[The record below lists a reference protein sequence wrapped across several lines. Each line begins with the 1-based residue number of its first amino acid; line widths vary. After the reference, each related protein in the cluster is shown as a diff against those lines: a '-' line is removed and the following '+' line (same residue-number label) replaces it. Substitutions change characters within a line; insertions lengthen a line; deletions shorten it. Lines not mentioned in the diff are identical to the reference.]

1 MKNVIWHNPTNHTL
15 DSPEVWRSMCRKS
28 YTNTKKHK
36 AQKHGKHGTGKTCSM
51 TLSRRA
57 CTRPSGK
64 KERPSSRQ
72 SWGRNHTMCWF
83 EANEMCFFCDASEMC
98 LLRIRFLQRKFWCQ
112 QVFGWQ
118 AGGFQHRATGWDY
131 WVNIGSAWPSSF
143 NSAYSCGVSMFCGVL
158 SCDFTQ
164 HGAFLQEAEAAAK
177 RAVAVTW
184 IFAVA

>member
-1 MKNVIWHNPTNHTL
+1 MARVVPCRFRGELFQGQVAKKRDRAQGRAEALEITVIRIWRPMDSKPFLEGKWITRRHHESGNV
-15 DSPEVWRSMCRKS
+15 
-28 YTNTKKHK
+28 
-36 AQKHGKHGTGKTCSM
+36 
-51 TLSRRA
+51 
-57 CTRPSGK
+57 
-64 KERPSSRQ
+64 
-72 SWGRNHTMCWF
+72 
-83 EANEMCFFCDASEMC
+83 FFCANEMC
-98 LLRIRFLQRKFWCQ
+98 LLRIRFLQLKFPCQ

-118 AGGFQHRATGWDY
+118 AGGFQHRATGWD

-143 NSAYSCGVSMFCGVL
+143 NSAYSCGVSMFCVVL